1 MQLLWIK
8 ILTGAVIGVL
18 IGLSGLGGAV
28 VLLPI
33 LIFAFGVS
41 PLVAVGSTAVFNAIT
56 KVGAGFVHWRQR
68 TVDWWLV
75 AALLLGSLPGTFLGV
90 QVLEHLRT
98 LYGAE
103 VNTFLRL
110 VVGAV
115 LILVPLL
122 LLVQSHVNEWFQ
134 IFKRPS
140 QDLFKPICI
149 LGFVAGILVG
159 MSSVGSGT
167 IILMVLLL
175 IVEGPPLVLLGTDIV
190 HAVALM
196 SFTGF
201 LHFRMGTVDLN
212 LVIPLLLGSIPGSLL
227 GVRISTML
235 PGRWLNRL
243 LCVLLLATGARM
255 LWI

>member
-1 MQLLWIK
+1 MHLIWIK

-33 LIFAFGVS
+33 LIFGFGVS
-41 PLVAVGSTAVFNAIT
+41 PLLAVGSTAVFNAIT
-56 KVGAGFVHWRQR
+56 KVGAGIVHWRQR
-68 TVDWWLV
+68 TVDMWLV
-75 AALLLGSLPGTFLGV
+75 SALLLGSFPGTFLGV
-90 QVLEHLRT
+90 NILEHLRA
-98 LYGAE
+98 LYGTE
-103 VNTFLRL
+103 INTFLRI

-122 LLVQSHVNEWFQ
+122 LLVQSYVNQWFRV
-134 IFKRPS
+134 IKRPS
-140 QDLFKPICI
+140 RDLFRPICI
-149 LGFVAGILVG
+149 LGFVSGILVG

-175 IVEGPPLVLLGTDIV
+175 LVDGSPLVLLGTDIV

-201 LHFRMGTVDLN
+201 LHFRMGNVDIN

-235 PGRWLNRL
+235 PSRWLNRL